1 MKLVKLMLEGGKA
14 SIVRLD
20 LEGLKLP
27 HIPVDPKPLLDFD
40 ITTYRAFRFN
50 AKPEDWENVQDV
62 TNMFFKELDDNDKTL
77 LAETIWMMHYKIRE
91 VINPENIPMSD
102 ESQMEENGNKIHA
115 VISQL
120 ADMLYTLNEQIH
132 LYDKAKDFAV
142 KHVPIVDKPEING
155 QRPQDT
161 EEMTFRRSH
170 KFELTAIA
178 ILCKVMS
185 VITGTILEAF
195 KETGIDDK
203 RFTDSYCYYIYQKL
217 LESPSVSAIA
227 RKLENYVTTN
237 IDKMN
242 KKSRDGLLSSR
253 GVADIIRGETASVT
267 ESRTFASLFT
277 RKFVNIALLKDD
289 ADIMTFIY
297 SCIKNTAQNPS
308 SGGGGKDKPNY
319 YLRYTP
325 AEENNDSDEGNDSI
339 METESIQSEKTADTN
354 LLVGLAV
361 DTLVERFCSQHG
373 ITADVLNDVTG
384 YYLERHHLQL
394 DITNSYILA
403 NVFGDELLGA
413 KSIELLTTI
422 DLAKLIGVLQIYL
435 VQEGFTD
442 LVHLVSA
449 VPTGVHKNQLEI
461 TGEEKTLKSAFAN
474 NAAYRNCATRYI
486 TQVGDLRWDTNLRL
500 LIDTVTGTNYKVNTA
515 PAIWELMNQAP
526 DNGIDYVP
534 KASLSESICTLIL
547 QSDPHSNYNEEI

>member
-1 MKLVKLMLEGGKA
+1 
-14 SIVRLD
+14 
-20 LEGLKLP
+20 
-27 HIPVDPKPLLDFD
+27 
-40 ITTYRAFRFN
+40 
-50 AKPEDWENVQDV
+50 
-62 TNMFFKELDDNDKTL
+62 
-77 LAETIWMMHYKIRE
+77 
-91 VINPENIPMSD
+91 
-102 ESQMEENGNKIHA
+102 
-115 VISQL
+115 
-120 ADMLYTLNEQIH
+120 
-132 LYDKAKDFAV
+132 
-142 KHVPIVDKPEING
+142 
-155 QRPQDT
+155 
-161 EEMTFRRSH
+161 
-170 KFELTAIA
+170 
-178 ILCKVMS
+178 MS

-217 LESPSVSAIA
+217 LESPSVVAIA

-277 RKFVNIALLKDD
+277 RKFVNIALMEEDPEKNT
-289 ADIMTFIY
+289 DIMTFIY

-361 DTLVERFCSQHG
+361 DTLVEKFCKDHG

-403 NVFGDELLGA
+403 NVFGDALLGA

-449 VPTGVHKNQLEI
+449 VPTLAHKNQLEI

-474 NAAYRNCATRYI
+474 NAAYRNCANRYI

-500 LIDTVTGTNYKVNTA
+500 LIDTVTSTVYKVNTA

-526 DNGIDYVP
+526 DNDIDYIP
-534 KASLSESICTLIL
+534 KATLSESICTLIL
-547 QSDPHSNYNEEI
+547 KSDPHENYDEEL

>member
-1 MKLVKLMLEGGKA
+1 MLEGGKA

-142 KHVPIVDKPEING
+142 KYVPIVDKPEING

-526 DNGIDYVP
+526 DNGIDYIP